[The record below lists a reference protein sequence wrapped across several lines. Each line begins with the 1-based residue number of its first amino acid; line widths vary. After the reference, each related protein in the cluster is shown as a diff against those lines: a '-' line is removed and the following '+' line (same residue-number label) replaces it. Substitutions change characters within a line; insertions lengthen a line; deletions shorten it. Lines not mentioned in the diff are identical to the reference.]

1 MCLKQ
6 AKIVYDALMEVSL
19 LNRTISYLIYTV
31 IALAILGLI
40 SSIFTNPFGLLKSIM
55 ITAVIVGVIYLIYT
69 RLTQGKTDRKEQRAF
84 RKAVR
89 QSQKRNKSLTKNNN
103 VTNISSS
110 KPAHKIKTHK
120 KSDAQLTVIE
130 GKKNKKKN
138 RASF

>member
-1 MCLKQ
+1 MML
-6 AKIVYDALMEVSL
+6 IMEVSL
-19 LNRTISYLIYTV
+19 LNRTISYVIYGV
-31 IALAILGLI
+31 IALGILGLF
-40 SSIFTNPFGLLKSIM
+40 SELVKNPFGLLMNIA
-55 ITAVIVGVIYLIYT
+55 IIAAIAGIVYLVYT

-89 QSQKRNKSLTKNNN
+89 HSKKRSKDRATKKAN
-103 VTNISSS
+103 VTNMTSAKSVQ
-110 KPAHKIKTHK
+110 KIKPRK

>member
-69 RLTQGKTDRKEQRAF
+69 RLTQGKADRKEQRAF

-89 QSQKRNKSLTKNNN
+89 QSQKRNKSLTKKNN
-103 VTNISSS
+103 VTNISS

-120 KSDAQLTVIE
+120 KSDTQLTVIE